1 MQIRK
6 YAIIGLFAA
15 VLLSV
20 PSSGLANAESI
31 PNWIKTNA
39 AWWAEGK
46 IDQQS
51 FIQGIEYLV
60 NAGIISVPPQQVS
73 GERSES
79 VPDWIKNT
87 ATWWAT
93 DAISD
98 AEFLKAVE
106 FLVAENII
114 SVQVDALKE
123 TMPSTR
129 NGETFTLAKS
139 PEGTNFD
146 SVEMDFYDEDK
157 YKFAKQSGDGMAYP
171 SVVIDEERSAV
182 HVTYADTVNGVTD
195 ILFTS
200 TYDNGDSWTTPTIV
214 NEPGIASRPHMAGG
228 AILQVGPNGE
238 IYALYGHSIKDK
250 KVMDEGFGH
259 GYTYTILARSDD
271 GGQTWPVHTII
282 GDPNTHYHD
291 AANGMLHSKTFESI
305 SVREDGRVYVAWL
318 DSKGKQNDAYTTGQV
333 RMAYSDNGGEL
344 FSKSVIVKNKVC
356 PCCSTDICSK
366 TTGETF
372 VQYRNVIGNYGEPNY
387 RDIVVSK
394 SDDHGMIWQPPTLVG
409 DDGYETNGC
418 AHTVSSMALDS
429 NGYLHATWYTGGR
442 SNAEG
447 PGLYYAVSKD
457 DAETWS
463 YPTKVFGETFFPPA
477 HIKITIG
484 NDDVPRLA
492 WSDRTVA
499 GGEVYTA
506 AIDPKTNALQGMQKV
521 GVGDNAWISSVG
533 GITAMTWNSSSVW
546 WDTDNLDEDGVYEE
560 WKDGDYTGGNIKDK
574 QTEGEI
580 FVRIW
585 DDRL

>member
-60 NAGIISVPPQQVS
+60 NAGIISVPVQQVS

-146 SVEMDFYDEDK
+146 SVEMDYYDEDK

-171 SVVIDEERSAV
+171 SVLVDEERSAV
-182 HVTYADTVNGVTD
+182 HVTYADTVNGVTN

-200 TYDNGDSWTTPTIV
+200 TYDNGDS
-214 NEPGIASRPHMAGG
+214 GL
-228 AILQVGPNGE
+228 LQ
-238 IYALYGHSIKDK
+238 
-250 KVMDEGFGH
+250 
-259 GYTYTILARSDD
+259 R
-271 GGQTWPVHTII
+271 
-282 GDPNTHYHD
+282 
-291 AANGMLHSKTFESI
+291 
-305 SVREDGRVYVAWL
+305 
-318 DSKGKQNDAYTTGQV
+318 
-333 RMAYSDNGGEL
+333 
-344 FSKSVIVKNKVC
+344 
-356 PCCSTDICSK
+356 
-366 TTGETF
+366 
-372 VQYRNVIGNYGEPNY
+372 
-387 RDIVVSK
+387 
-394 SDDHGMIWQPPTLVG
+394 
-409 DDGYETNGC
+409 
-418 AHTVSSMALDS
+418 
-429 NGYLHATWYTGGR
+429 
-442 SNAEG
+442 
-447 PGLYYAVSKD
+447 
-457 DAETWS
+457 
-463 YPTKVFGETFFPPA
+463 
-477 HIKITIG
+477 
-484 NDDVPRLA
+484 
-492 WSDRTVA
+492 
-499 GGEVYTA
+499 
-506 AIDPKTNALQGMQKV
+506 
-521 GVGDNAWISSVG
+521 
-533 GITAMTWNSSSVW
+533 
-546 WDTDNLDEDGVYEE
+546 
-560 WKDGDYTGGNIKDK
+560 
-574 QTEGEI
+574 
-580 FVRIW
+580 
-585 DDRL
+585 